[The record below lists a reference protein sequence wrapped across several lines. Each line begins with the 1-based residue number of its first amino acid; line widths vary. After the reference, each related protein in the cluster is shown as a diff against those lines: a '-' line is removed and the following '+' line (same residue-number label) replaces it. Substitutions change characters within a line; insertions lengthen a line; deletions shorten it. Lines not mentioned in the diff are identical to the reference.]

1 MTPIN
6 ALFSNARNCPNKTA
20 FIVGEA
26 VWSYG
31 RFAAEV
37 DRMARALVA
46 RGVKTGDCVV
56 FHMVNRPEVAAG
68 YYACFR
74 IGAIAVPLNIRL
86 KTAELWPLLSRLQPT
101 LYLGEA
107 KLYPEIE
114 PIEVEILP
122 SSARYVL
129 GGSGEN
135 DARPWE
141 QLFVDSDDMALPDMP
156 ADDIPALLLTTSG
169 TTGVPKFVTHTPA
182 TLAAISGAFKVIGFA
197 EKHHIAILAVPMAH
211 SSGAMVFL
219 AAVRYGVPFV
229 LLDRFDPD
237 EVLDAIERHR
247 GTWFMGLPFMF
258 SEIVRHQQMR
268 PRRTASLR
276 FCMSGGDVCPLE
288 LQEAFPTLFGI
299 PLRSAW
305 GMTETIGM
313 LTYGLRPGPVSR
325 IVPGSQVRLVDE
337 NGNQVPRG
345 EAGELLL
352 RGPKVTVGYWRG
364 PGQIDDATE
373 DGWLRTGDLMK
384 WVGGDELWFVGRKK
398 DLIVRG
404 GSKISPVEV
413 ERVLC
418 SHPAVRAA
426 AVAGVADPV
435 LGERVAAFVELA
447 GGYGKGIVDDI
458 LRCARAQL
466 ADYKMP
472 ERLTVVDTIPRNAL
486 GKVDRRALPVAVLG
500 SAVPQPVNEAVL
512 VVAR

>member
-1 MTPIN
+1 MMTPIN
-6 ALFSNARNCPNKTA
+6 ALLSNARNCPNKTA

-74 IGAIAVPLNIRL
+74 IGAIAVPLNIRF
-86 KTAELWPLLSRLQPT
+86 KTAELRPLLSRLRPT

-122 SSARYVL
+122 SQARYVL
-129 GGSGEN
+129 DGAGQGG
-135 DARPWE
+135 AQAWE
-141 QLFVDSDDMALPDMP
+141 SLFPGADETALPDIP
-156 ADDIPALLLTTSG
+156 ADDVPAMLLTTSG
-169 TTGVPKFVTHTPA
+169 TTGVPKLVALTPA
-182 TLAAISGAFKVIGFA
+182 TLSAMSDAFKLIGFA
-197 EKHHIAILAVPMAH
+197 DKRHVVIHSSPMAH
-211 SSGAMVFL
+211 GSGAKLLF
-219 AAVRYGVPFV
+219 AAIRHGIPMV
-229 LLDRFDPD
+229 LLERFDPD
-237 EVLDAIERHR
+237 AVLDAIERHR
-247 GTWFMGLPFMF
+247 GTWFMGLPFMY
-258 SEIVRHQQMR
+258 SEIVRRQQMR
-268 PRRTASLR
+268 PRRVSSLR
-276 FCMSGGDVCPLE
+276 LCLSGGDVCPLE
-288 LQEAFPTLFGI
+288 LQEVFPHLFGI
-299 PLRSAW
+299 PLRSGWA
-305 GMTETIGM
+305 MTEVTGM

-325 IVPGSQVRLVDE
+325 IVPGSQVRVVDE

-345 EAGELLL
+345 EVGELLV
-352 RGPKVTVGYWRG
+352 RGPNVAVGYWRG
-364 PGQIDDATE
+364 PGQIDDLTE
-373 DGWLRTGDLMK
+373 HGWFHTGDLMK

-398 DLIVRG
+398 DLIIRG
-404 GSKISPVEV
+404 GSNISPVEV
-413 ERVLC
+413 EQVLR
-418 SHPAVRAA
+418 SHPAVREV

-435 LGERVAAFVELA
+435 LGQRVAALVELT
-447 GGYGKGIVDDI
+447 GGYGKGVVEDI

-486 GKVDRRALPVAVLG
+486 GKVDRRALPVVVLG
-500 SAVPQPVNEAVL
+500 GAVAKPVGELVL
-512 VVAR
+512 AR